1 MKMLSS
7 FANALKEHG
16 FLLNELAADV
26 PVEFVSYTSKN
37 IKPDTLFICKG
48 AGFKEEYL
56 INAIKDGVTCYVSE
70 KQYNV
75 NIPCLLVSDVISA
88 MSLVAAHWYDYPQNE
103 ITLVTMTGTK
113 GKSTTSYYLKY
124 MLDSWMADLNEQP
137 AAIISTIDTDDGV
150 EKFESHMTTP
160 EGLDLFRHLRNAVNS
175 GRKYCIIESSSQ
187 AFKYGRL
194 YGLRFAASAF
204 LNISEDHI
212 SPIEHKDLEDYFTS
226 KLKIFSQ
233 SDYCAYNMDAD
244 MAERIG
250 ETAKNSGNEYSSF
263 GFTESADLYGYDL
276 ENTGLTLKFKA
287 KCKDFDEQFELA
299 MPGKFNVE
307 NALAAIAICKKI
319 GMPVKNMQDGLA
331 HAKASGRMEV
341 FSSEDGKKIVIVD
354 YAHNLLSMTKLY
366 EAVKEEYKGREI
378 TTVFGCPGG
387 KAVTRRRDLGM
398 VAGINSDIIY
408 LTEEDPNMEPVRKIS
423 EDISQYAERNCDKVY
438 FVDDRN
444 EAIRRAIFESSDNA
458 IILLTAK
465 GRETRQKRMGEY
477 VDCVS
482 DVDLTEAFLAL
493 YDKISKKDKVRV

>member
-16 FLLNELAADV
+16 FLLNELKCDV
-26 PVEFVSYTSKN
+26 PVEFVSYTSRN
-37 IKPDTLFICKG
+37 IKANTLFICKG

-56 INAIKDGVTCYVSE
+56 VNAIKDGVTCYVSE

-75 NIPCLLVSDVISA
+75 DIPCLLVNDVISA

-124 MLDSWMADLNEQP
+124 MLDSWMADLDEQP

-150 EKFESHMTTP
+150 EKFES
-160 EGLDLFRHLRNAVNS
+160 RHLRNAVNS

-194 YGLRFAASAF
+194 YGLNFAASAF

-212 SPIEHKDLEDYFTS
+212 SPIEHADLEDYFTS

-233 SDYCAYNMDAD
+233 SDYCAYNLGAD
-244 MAERIG
+244 MAERIE
-250 ETAKNSGNEYSSF
+250 ETAKGSGNEYSSF
-263 GFTESADLYGYDL
+263 GFTEDCDLYGYDL
-276 ENTGLTLKFKA
+276 ENTGLTLRFKA

-307 NALAAIAICKKI
+307 NALAAIAICKRI
-319 GMPVKNMQDGLA
+319 GMPVKNMQDGLSR
-331 HAKASGRMEV
+331 AKASGRMEV

-366 EAVKEEYKGREI
+366 EAVKEEYNGREI

-398 VAGINSDIIY
+398 VAGIHSDIIY

-423 EDISQYAERNCDKVY
+423 EDIAQYAERNCDKVY

-444 EAIRRAIFESSDNA
+444 EAVRRAIFESSDNA

-493 YDKISKKDKVRV
+493 YDKINKKDKVRV